1 MANSNSVC
9 VVNVYFSFLF
19 VAVRCFCSRFVV
31 YDCVVHWRLH
41 CWPIYIFFFCSIRS
55 SARCMR
61 TSFLRYSPCT
71 FLFID
76 FFMHTSSIAPSHG
89 HSHSEIHDTQQQ
101 QRRRRL
107 TVLWHLKRN
116 KPNQQFIG
124 CVSKNLFG
132 FVFVLLCYFFFFVLF
147 SLYFCVALIISI
159 RLVQATPSAMTLEHN
174 EPRILSDWSFS
185 HSSLRMAEFYTNSL
199 ALCFCWSACCW
210 FIHNA
215 HAKFSVCDKISGKK
229 FL

>member
-124 CVSKNLFG
+124 CVSKNLLG
-132 FVFVLLCYFFFFVLF
+132 FVFVLLCYFFFFR
-147 SLYFCVALIISI
+147 IIFFVFLCCAYHQYSVSSGYAI
-159 RLVQATPSAMTLEHN
+159 SNDTWAQWTKNIVRLVFLSLVTAN
-174 EPRILSDWSFS
+174 GRILYEFTCLMFLLV
-185 HSSLRMAEFYTNSL
+185 SLLLIYSQRARQIL
-199 ALCFCWSACCW
+199 RLW
-210 FIHNA
+210 
-215 HAKFSVCDKISGKK
+215 
-229 FL
+229 